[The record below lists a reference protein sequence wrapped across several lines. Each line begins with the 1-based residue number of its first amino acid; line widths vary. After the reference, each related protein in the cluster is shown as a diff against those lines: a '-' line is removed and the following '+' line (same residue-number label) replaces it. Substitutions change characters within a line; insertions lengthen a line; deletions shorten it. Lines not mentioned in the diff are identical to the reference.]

1 MARGDYLCGML
12 ILLDCRPLQ
21 YTRSGAG
28 NEQSRFILSTALLLA
43 REQEVK
49 WLFLVDHTYKPG
61 KIPGLPDPSLPDAD
75 LPGALLTRRALP
87 GRLGSKI
94 WQSRLL
100 PRLARKYK
108 AGLII
113 RPAGATPGA
122 VKMLLLPFPPS
133 PSSPGDDQTILL
145 PPAPRES
152 VHPLT
157 PEEKTTATTNFAEG
171 KEFFLALL
179 SCTGEAALIN
189 LLKAFSLFKKR
200 QRSNMRLVIA
210 GDIPGPR
217 KGLTEKLATYKYR
230 EEVHWYDN
238 PGEEDGIQMAGAAY
252 ALLFSFGKNA
262 LGTLILDCWKTGT
275 PVIATGPAG
284 ELPAWAGAAVI
295 QVPPDNP
302 TALAA
307 QLMLIYKDETIRKG
321 LIAKGSD
328 HPALSGSNQPAA
340 ELWKAIRMIKNN

>member
-1 MARGDYLCGML
+1 MGPGDYLCSML

-21 YTRSGAG
+21 HTRSGAG

-43 REQEVK
+43 REQEVE

-61 KIPGLPDPSLPDAD
+61 SLSGLPNPSLP
-75 LPGALLTRRALP
+75 GSLLIRRALP
-87 GRLGSKI
+87 GRLGSGI
-94 WQSRLL
+94 WQNRLL

-108 AGLII
+108 ASLII

-122 VKMLLLPFPPS
+122 VKLLLLPFPPF
-133 PSSPGDDQTILL
+133 SPGEAPTLLLTPTPRGSVRPLL
-145 PPAPRES
+145 PA
-152 VHPLT
+152 
-157 PEEKTTATTNFAEG
+157 EKATARTNFAEG

-179 SCTGEAALIN
+179 SGTGENALIN

-200 QRSNMRLVIA
+200 QRSNMRLVLA
-210 GDIPGPR
+210 GDLPGPR

-238 PGEEDGIQMAGAAY
+238 PGEEDVIQMTGAAY
-252 ALLFSFGKNA
+252 ALLFCFGRNT
-262 LGTLILDCWKTGT
+262 LGGPLPDAWKTGT

-284 ELPAWAGAAVI
+284 ELPAWATAAVI
-295 QVPPDNP
+295 HAPPDNP
-302 TALAA
+302 PALAA
-307 QLMLIYKDETIRKG
+307 QLMLLYKDETIRQD

-328 HPALSGSNQPAA
+328 HPALSGSNQSAG
-340 ELWKAIRMIKNN
+340 ELWKAIRMVKNN